1 MGTPTQEVLTLLP
14 QKPPFLF
21 VDKVVEFL
29 DDKIMTSY
37 QVTGQENF
45 FLGHF
50 PGNPIMPGVI
60 LQEACFQ
67 TGALL
72 MQKRGGASGL
82 GVVVRVDQVKF
93 KNFVK
98 PGDELVIEVKLDEQL
113 KNAFYMTG
121 KIRVNGDIVMSC
133 KFTGMSVEETK

>member
-72 MQKRGGASGL
+72 MQKRG
-82 GVVVRVDQVKF
+82 
-93 KNFVK
+93 
-98 PGDELVIEVKLDEQL
+98 
-113 KNAFYMTG
+113 
-121 KIRVNGDIVMSC
+121 
-133 KFTGMSVEETK
+133 

>member
-1 MGTPTQEVLTLLP
+1 
-14 QKPPFLF
+14 
-21 VDKVVEFL
+21 
-29 DDKIMTSY
+29 
-37 QVTGQENF
+37 
-45 FLGHF
+45 
-50 PGNPIMPGVI
+50 
-60 LQEACFQ
+60 
-67 TGALL
+67 
-72 MQKRGGASGL
+72 MQKRGGALGL